1 MKKQFNLTEA
11 LKERR
16 EIVIAKYN
24 TLTEERFFDG
34 ITLRNFMIEVMNMCQ
49 INRIASEKTLDRQ
62 LPYFMGDIYF
72 NHSKVTGTDTV
83 TANLKNQYQGTAF
96 MAMV

>member
-1 MKKQFNLTEA
+1 MKKQFNLTES

-16 EIVIAKYN
+16 ENVIAKYN
-24 TLTEERFFDG
+24 SLTEERFFDG

-62 LPYFMGDIYF
+62 LPYFMGEIYF
-72 NHSKVTGTDTV
+72 NHSKVTAFDAV
-83 TANLKNQYQGTAF
+83 TANLKKQYQGTAF